1 MRVGVGYDSHRF
13 DETRPLVLGGVRIPD
28 APGLAAHSDG
38 DAVAHAIVDALL
50 GAARL
55 GHIGGLFPDDDP
67 AYENADSLSLLAEA
81 VRRVEMENYQVVNV
95 DVSIIAERPRIAPFV
110 DQMAERLGAT
120 LHTSPGTV
128 SIKGKTNEGMGWI
141 GRGEGIAVIAVAAV
155 DQIRDI
161 DALLAS
167 MRSGGG

>member
-1 MRVGVGYDSHRF
+1 MRVGIGYDSHRF
-13 DETRPLVLGGVRIPD
+13 DEARPLVLAGVRIPD

-38 DAVAHAIVDALL
+38 DAVAHAVIDALL
-50 GAARL
+50 GAAGI
-55 GHIGGLFPDDDP
+55 GHIGALFPDDDP
-67 AYENADSLSLLAEA
+67 GYEGADSISLLAEA

-110 DQMAERLGAT
+110 EGMSDRLAAT
-120 LHTSPGTV
+120 LHIAPSCV
-128 SIKGKTNEGMGWI
+128 SIKGKSNEGMGWV
-141 GRGEGIAVIAVAAV
+141 GRGEGIAVIAVATL

>member
-1 MRVGVGYDSHRF
+1 MRVGIGYDSHRF
-13 DETRPLVLGGVRIPD
+13 DEARPLILAGVQIPD

-38 DAVAHAIVDALL
+38 DAVAHAVIDALL

-55 GHIGGLFPDDDP
+55 GHIGELFPDDDP
-67 AYENADSLSLLAEA
+67 AYEGADSLSLLAEA

-95 DVSIIAERPRIAPFV
+95 DVSIITEQPRIAPFV
-110 DQMAERLGAT
+110 DPMTERLAAI
-120 LHTSPGTV
+120 LHTAPATV

-141 GRGEGIAVIAVAAV
+141 GRGEGMAVIAVAAL

>member
-1 MRVGVGYDSHRF
+1 MRVGIGYDSHRF
-13 DETRPLVLGGVRIPD
+13 DEARPLILAGVQIPD
-28 APGLAAHSDG
+28 APGLVAHSDG
-38 DAVAHAIVDALL
+38 DAVAHAVIDALL

-55 GHIGGLFPDDDP
+55 GHIGELFPDDDP
-67 AYENADSLSLLAEA
+67 AYEGADSLSLLAEA

-95 DVSIIAERPRIAPFV
+95 DVSIITEQPRIAPFV
-110 DQMAERLGAT
+110 DQMAECLAAT
-120 LHTSPGTV
+120 LHTAPATV

-141 GRGEGIAVIAVAAV
+141 GRGEGMAVIAVAAL